1 MGYVIYA
8 LPCELTYLKNREDIL
23 SRVAHS
29 LSRFLYAPD
38 DARPY
43 GVVNVVSQMR
53 MMNVHPMNQA
63 LFLEHCLQL
72 DDSQSKVL

>member
-8 LPCELTYLKNREDIL
+8 LPGDLTYLKIREDIL
-23 SRVAHS
+23 YRVAHS

-43 GVVNVVSQMR
+43 QVVNVVSQAR

-72 DDSQSKVL
+72 DSSQSKVL